1 MWAPFLFRPIFWT
14 SHSMFLIHCK
24 DRASD
29 LQSKLSL
36 HENHWTVSQKQKQYQ
51 YEILD
56 IFTLAND
63 MLSIKQWKMILL
75 ANYQDGIMVF
85 QRRPFFFFLR
95 YYLIFSWHVQS
106 ELVFILDIGGTRNCA
121 MLLLDVISRL
131 EFW

>member
-14 SHSMFLIHCK
+14 SHSVFLIHCK

-36 HENHWTVSQKQKQYQ
+36 RENHWTVSQKQKQYQ

-63 MLSIKQWKMILL
+63 MLSIK
-75 ANYQDGIMVF
+75 
-85 QRRPFFFFLR
+85 
-95 YYLIFSWHVQS
+95 
-106 ELVFILDIGGTRNCA
+106 
-121 MLLLDVISRL
+121 
-131 EFW
+131 